1 MIYIYFVLFNI
12 LFSSQGDFYI
22 ENGLNNKDNLEVAQ
36 KYFKQAVDSYRK
48 EENEIG
54 LSDAYYYLG
63 YTHELKS
70 EYSDAIKLYNQSVDI
85 SKSNSQYKNELR
97 SISRLSY
104 IFSNLNIFDKSLYYL
119 NRQNQIL
126 TNELNDDK
134 LYNSYLYDLSN
145 YYYSIK
151 NNYESIGILTKIDS
165 KSLNNLN
172 RQYYNLFAIN
182 YQKLGNN
189 AKAEEYYLK
198 LYNLYPEHKIVLAN
212 ISRFYYS
219 INDIEKSQLYFE
231 KLINA
236 KPLPNRNDELVN
248 QLLVSDLYFKLND
261 TQSSLDLLNE
271 ITPYFSERDIYDRY
285 LEALILK
292 KKIYFTLGKA
302 KDVQEL
308 DSIIYEVKEKQV
320 KTQID
325 VNSKVIYA
333 LNEIELEN
341 LAKEDEIILYKVLTY
356 ASVVLVLVLAILAFL
371 IYKNRQIK
379 IIFEDL
385 EVDNNIKI
393 HRTSSLVLFSLN
405 NAINN
410 FVRYMHL
417 NYDFED
423 NLDLYENFEEIIDVN
438 VELHKVVKDEP
449 LESPLELNLDNN

>member
-1 MIYIYFVLFNI
+1 LIYIYFVLFNI

>member
-1 MIYIYFVLFNI
+1 